1 MMTIAVLLWLQ
12 LRRFAI
18 GARPALIEE
27 FMENISI
34 FTSEEMIFIDEAGF
48 VSTFKN
54 KLLNMIVNFD

>member
-1 MMTIAVLLWLQ
+1 M
-12 LRRFAI
+12 
-18 GARPALIEE
+18 RPALIGE

-34 FTSEEMIFIDEAGF
+34 FTSEEKIFIDEAGF

>member
-34 FTSEEMIFIDEAGF
+34 FTSEEMIFIDE
-48 VSTFKN
+48 VSKYIKEQTLKH
-54 KLLNMIVNFD
+54 DR